1 MRRRGADD
9 TDAAVAAAA
18 ASLAAVRQ
26 TAPKQ
31 RQRDEVGDS
40 GTDTDADVD
49 DRDVERRP
57 DDDVPWALLLVAAL
71 ALLLAGAG
79 LLMYSVYGV
88 DDAHSHGVSSHGHQH
103 YGGPWCAT

>member
-40 GTDTDADVD
+40 GTDTDAD